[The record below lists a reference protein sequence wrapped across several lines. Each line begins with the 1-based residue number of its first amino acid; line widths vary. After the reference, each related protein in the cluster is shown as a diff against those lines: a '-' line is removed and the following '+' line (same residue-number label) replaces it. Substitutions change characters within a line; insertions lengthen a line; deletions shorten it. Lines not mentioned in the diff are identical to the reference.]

1 MPVCYIIEGP
11 TCAGKTTLAKEC
23 VKHRNGDDAWGR
35 SLTNK
40 LAIEYQEVAREI
52 MLNIDCS

>member
-23 VKHRNGDDAWGR
+23 AKQGR
-35 SLTNK
+35 ILVPSYCLG
-40 LAIEYQEVAREI
+40 A
-52 MLNIDCS
+52 